1 MKNCHNDHDSH
12 LIRDWSEAHSGGGNR
27 FFQVSTFISIATA
40 NIYHLYEVFFQKT
53 HLLLPLMQRR
63 EFDSF
68 SPLFF
73 AMRKGVGGGPGFG
86 LSYGSEISGHVFHH
100 EMYKYPAN
108 TKNLSTLGQ
117 TSPSY

>member
-53 HLLLPLMQRR
+53 HLLLPLALMWTGRI
-63 EFDSF
+63 
-68 SPLFF
+68 
-73 AMRKGVGGGPGFG
+73 GGHNKRYHRMVQLEARLCVCYCFRC
-86 LSYGSEISGHVFHH
+86 L
-100 EMYKYPAN
+100 N
-108 TKNLSTLGQ
+108 
-117 TSPSY
+117 